1 MRAHGYLGSAAG
13 SVPFGHL
20 GWGYRDR
27 AEFLRHAAAYI
38 ADGLRHNQRI
48 AYVGEASG
56 KALRA
61 ELTAM
66 SRIDE
71 RLDWADVEITPATEY
86 YHFRPG
92 DVIDAE
98 PVVARCVS
106 AAEQAIDDGYRGLRT
121 VVDVTP
127 MARTPEQR
135 DALARLEYLVDQ
147 EMAARPYASLCGYD
161 AGQLSTAAG
170 ELVCLH
176 PFVDKGSVPFQIY
189 ADPDADVHFALTG
202 EIDAASN
209 DLFTTTLQ
217 RIWPLMPDHTLRIDA
232 GNLEFIG
239 HQQLC
244 MLEESAREQNRKVV
258 LCTNQRIAVRLVD
271 LLNLSNVRV
280 EPPPVYPTG
289 VAEAERQLQ
298 SQPAIEQ
305 VKGMLMQNFGLDAQ
319 DAFAL
324 LACLSQDTNTK
335 LMDVAARI
343 RDELTENPPAESR
356 QATPDALTAFGTA
369 CALLGRLTSPSDKLR
384 AVPPS

>member
-13 SVPFGHL
+13 LVPFGHL

-38 ADGLRHNQRI
+38 ADGLRHSQRI

-56 KALRA
+56 ESLRA

-66 SRIDE
+66 SQIDQ
-71 RLDWADVEITPATEY
+71 RLDWGDVEITPATEY

-98 PVVARCVS
+98 PVVARCVA
-106 AAEQAIDDGYRGLRT
+106 AAERAIDDGYRGLRT

-127 MARTPEQR
+127 LARTPEQR
-135 DALARLEYLVDQ
+135 DALARLEYLVDH
-147 EMAARPYASLCGYD
+147 EMAARPYALLCGYD
-161 AGQLSTAAG
+161 TAELSTAAA

-176 PFVDKGSVPFQIY
+176 PFVGKGSVPFRIY
-189 ADPDADVHFALTG
+189 ANPDADVHFALAG

-217 RIWPLMPDHTLRIDA
+217 RIWPLMTDHTLRIDA
-232 GNLEFIG
+232 SNLEFIG
-239 HQQLC
+239 HQQLR
-244 MLEESAREQNRKVV
+244 MLEESAREQDRKVV
-258 LCTNQRIAVRLVD
+258 LCTNQRTAVRLVD
-271 LLNLSNVRV
+271 LLDLSNVRV
-280 EPPPVYPTG
+280 EAPPAYPTG
-289 VAEAERQLQ
+289 AAEAELREELRQREEQLE

-324 LACLSQDTNTK
+324 LAGLSQDTNTRVK
-335 LMDVAARI
+335 DVAARI
-343 RDELTENPPAESR
+343 RDELTDSAPADAR
-356 QATPDALTAFGTA
+356 QATLDALTA
-369 CALLGRLTSPSDKLR
+369 LRDRLR
-384 AVPPS
+384 APRSPE

>member
-1 MRAHGYLGSAAG
+1 MREHGYLGSAAG
-13 SVPFGHL
+13 SIPFGHL

-27 AEFLRHAAAYI
+27 AEFLRHTAAYI
-38 ADGLRHNQRI
+38 ADGLRRNQRI
-48 AYVGEASG
+48 TYVAEASG
-56 KALRA
+56 DALRA

-71 RLDWADVEITPATEY
+71 RLDWGDVEMTPATEY
-86 YHFRPG
+86 YQSRPG

-98 PVVARCVS
+98 PAVARCVA
-106 AAEQAIDDGYRGLRT
+106 AAERAIDDGYSGLRA

-147 EMAARPYASLCGYD
+147 EMAARPYARLCGYNT
-161 AGQLSTAAG
+161 GQLSSAAA

-176 PFVDKGSVPFQIY
+176 PFVGTGSVPFRIF
-189 ADPDADVHFALTG
+189 ADPDAGVHFALTG

-217 RIWPLMPDHTLRIDA
+217 RIWPLTTDHSLRIDA
-232 GNLEFIG
+232 SSLEFIG
-239 HQQLC
+239 HQQLG

-258 LCTNQRIAVRLVD
+258 LCTNQRTAVRLVD

-280 EPPPVYPTG
+280 EAPPAYPTG
-289 VAEAERQLQ
+289 VTEVARLRQELRQ
-298 SQPAIEQ
+298 REEQLESQPAIEQ
-305 VKGMLMQNFGLDAQ
+305 VKGMLMQIFGLDAQ

-324 LACLSQDTNTK
+324 LSCLSQDTNTK
-335 LMDVAARI
+335 LKDVAARI
-343 RDELTENPPAESR
+343 RDELTDHAPADAR
-356 QATPDALTAFGTA
+356 QAALDALTT
-369 CALLGRLTSPSDKLR
+369 LRDRLR
-384 AVPPS
+384 APRSSE

>member
-1 MRAHGYLGSAAG
+1 MREHGYLGSAAG

-38 ADGLRHNQRI
+38 ADGLRQNQRI

-56 KALRA
+56 EALRA
-61 ELTAM
+61 ELTVM

-71 RLDWADVEITPATEY
+71 RLDWGDVEITPATEY
-86 YHFRPG
+86 YQFRPG

-98 PVVARCVS
+98 PAVARCVA

-161 AGQLSTAAG
+161 TGQLSTAAA

-176 PFVDKGSVPFQIY
+176 PFVGKGSVPFRIY

-217 RIWPLMPDHTLRIDA
+217 RIWPLMTRSHPAHRCEQSGVHRSSTAVHAGGICARTKPKSGALHQPTDRCTPRRSAESQQCAGRGASRVSHRGRRGRATAARTAATRRTTREPTCHRTGQGHADAEFRPRRPRRLRPAVVLIA
-232 GNLEFIG
+232 G
-239 HQQLC
+239 HQHQTQGC
-244 MLEESAREQNRKVV
+244 RRSDSRRADRARTGRF
-258 LCTNQRIAVRLVD
+258 
-271 LLNLSNVRV
+271 
-280 EPPPVYPTG
+280 PPSHPGRADRTSG
-289 VAEAERQLQ
+289 
-298 SQPAIEQ
+298 
-305 VKGMLMQNFGLDAQ
+305 
-319 DAFAL
+319 
-324 LACLSQDTNTK
+324 
-335 LMDVAARI
+335 
-343 RDELTENPPAESR
+343 PPARSSV
-356 QATPDALTAFGTA
+356 A
-369 CALLGRLTSPSDKLR
+369 
-384 AVPPS
+384 

>member
-13 SVPFGHL
+13 SAPFGHL

-61 ELTAM
+61 ELTVM

-98 PVVARCVS
+98 PVVARCVA
-106 AAEQAIDDGYRGLRT
+106 AAERAIDDGYRGLRT

-127 MARTPEQR
+127 LARTPEQR
-135 DALARLEYLVDQ
+135 DALARLEYLVDH
-147 EMAARPYASLCGYD
+147 EMAARPYAALCGYD
-161 AGQLSTAAG
+161 AGQLSAAAG

-176 PFVDKGSVPFQIY
+176 PFVGKGSVPFQIF
-189 ADPDADVHFALTG
+189 ADPDTDVHFALTG

-209 DLFTTTLQ
+209 HLFTTTLQ
-217 RIWPLMPDHTLRIDA
+217 RIWPLMTDHTLRIDA
-232 GNLEFIG
+232 SNLEFIG

-258 LCTNQRIAVRLVD
+258 LCTDQRIAVRLVD
-271 LLNLSNVRV
+271 LLHLSNVRV
-280 EPPPVYPTG
+280 EAPPVYPTG
-289 VAEAERQLQ
+289 GAEVVRLRQELRQ
-298 SQPAIEQ
+298 REQQLESQPAIEQ
-305 VKGMLMQNFGLDAQ
+305 VKGMLMQNFGVGAE

-324 LACLSQDTNTK
+324 LASFSQDTNTK
-335 LMDVAARI
+335 LKDVAARI
-343 RDELTENPPAESR
+343 RDELTENAPADGR
-356 QATPDALTAFGTA
+356 RATLDGLTA
-369 CALLGRLTSPSDKLR
+369 LRDRLR
-384 AVPPS
+384 APRSPE